1 MLRLSPGSS
10 FVLRSSAFPRGQQ
23 ENVCFPS
30 RHQPADFLS
39 HESITAG
46 VCLCGSLS
54 LLLLKLVFSP
64 SLSLSLALSFLLPG
78 LKCWLKEQNRTK
90 RNVLASAAHKLSSPY
105 SCLPAWSVFVF
116 IHLQVFLI
124 FLSFGLSKQSF
135 AVVWLFGP
143 FAQGFGR
150 NFPDA
155 VTYHKS

>member
-30 RHQPADFLS
+30 RHQPADFLF

-105 SCLPAWSVFVF
+105 SCLICICFYTSASLLDFSLVRAFQTE
-116 IHLQVFLI
+116 LCCSLI
-124 FLSFGLSKQSF
+124 IWTLCSRL
-135 AVVWLFGP
+135 W
-143 FAQGFGR
+143 
-150 NFPDA
+150 
-155 VTYHKS
+155 